1 MGGLSLAPSLSRR
14 THLSH
19 SLSLLQSWSVPQRW
33 FLHFYVLGVAT
44 TTAVL
49 LEYGSLV
56 LEMEEGGGGSSWWR
70 RHLAPSTTTPP
81 LIAPARA
88 RALAALAALWLHLAR
103 RLGECALLTRWPAGA
118 RMHGLAYLFS
128 IR

>member
-1 MGGLSLAPSLSRR
+1 M
-14 THLSH
+14 
-19 SLSLLQSWSVPQRW
+19 
-33 FLHFYVLGVAT
+33 AT

-49 LEYGSLV
+49 LAYGRLV
-56 LEMEEGGGGSSWWR
+56 LAAPVESSSDGWRWWWR
-70 RHLAPSTTTPP
+70 GRPATTTTTTLP
-81 LIAPARA
+81 LPRA
-88 RALAALAALWLHLAR
+88 CALSALLLLWLHLAR